1 MKTRIISGLVMVPL
15 LIILYLGGW
24 FLWAA
29 ALLIAVM
36 GVQEFCK
43 GWNNLDVHPSKE
55 ICYIMTVLLFVTAV
69 PYNTGRTPVVP
80 QYYENMMV
88 MAIWLFLTVAI
99 GFIYGWKIDKR
110 GPYDAV
116 TTVAALVYIPFFT
129 YHMVLIDMTEYR
141 LFIWIVI
148 IAAFGSDICAYFTGY
163 FLGKH
168 KMAPNLSPKKTIEGA
183 VGGLI
188 GSSLLSGLFGLIF
201 MKDMAVV
208 CLVLG
213 LVGGAAGMAGDLTAS
228 MFKRKMGIKDYGNL
242 IPGHGGIMD
251 RFDSVI
257 FVAPVVYYAICAMT
271 GILSI

>member
-24 FLWAA
+24 WLWAA

-99 GFIYGWKIDKR
+99 GFLYGWKIAFHLDER
-110 GPYDAV
+110 
-116 TTVAALVYIPFFT
+116 IPIEPLT
-129 YHMVLIDMTEYR
+129 KIRHSIGQIVDLIY
-141 LFIWIVI
+141 
-148 IAAFGSDICAYFTGY
+148 
-163 FLGKH
+163 
-168 KMAPNLSPKKTIEGA
+168 
-183 VGGLI
+183 
-188 GSSLLSGLFGLIF
+188 
-201 MKDMAVV
+201 
-208 CLVLG
+208 
-213 LVGGAAGMAGDLTAS
+213 
-228 MFKRKMGIKDYGNL
+228 
-242 IPGHGGIMD
+242 
-251 RFDSVI
+251 
-257 FVAPVVYYAICAMT
+257 
-271 GILSI
+271 